1 MLLIINSIDTTE
13 SLLQAHI
20 SSINGDPTCRGSS
33 FESTA
38 THLMLADPVEQN
50 QSKQSRKISISST
63 LAGRGSGT
71 GVDLRWYPNWEYK
84 KLDDKEKKELGD

>member
-20 SSINGDPTCRGSS
+20 SSINGDPTGRGSS

-38 THLMLADPVEQN
+38 THLMLADPVRRN
-50 QSKQSRKISISST
+50 QSKQSNRKITVSST
-63 LAGRGSGT
+63 LAEKGTGT

-84 KLDDKEKKELGD
+84 KLDD